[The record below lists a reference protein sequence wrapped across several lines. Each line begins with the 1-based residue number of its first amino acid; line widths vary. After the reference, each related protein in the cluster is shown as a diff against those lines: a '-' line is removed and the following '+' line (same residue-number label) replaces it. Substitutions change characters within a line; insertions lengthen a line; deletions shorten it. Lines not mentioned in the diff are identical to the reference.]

1 MSLRARIEDASFLW
15 QHGHREG
22 AFLSALVAVAATAR
36 RRFPDRKAIG
46 NRDAF
51 ERFLS
56 SAHSVRLSV
65 EYRGEAHTIEHIF
78 YKWLRCELVHEGGL
92 PIDIEF
98 MSDPEPGAL
107 GIRAGGA
114 PDFTLKLSLGW
125 FEHLIGAVVG
135 APENTAEFKKW
146 KM

>member
-1 MSLRARIEDASFLW
+1 MSIRARIEDAVFLW
-15 QHGHREG
+15 KHGHREG

-36 RRFPDRKAIG
+36 RRLPDRKTVG
-46 NRDAF
+46 DREAF

-56 SAHSVRLSV
+56 GAYSGRLSV
-65 EYRGEAHTIEHIF
+65 EYRGEAHPIEHIF
-78 YKWLRCELVHEGGL
+78 YKWFRCELVHEGGL

-98 MSDPEPGAL
+98 MPDPKRGTL
-107 GIRAGGA
+107 SVRAGGA
-114 PDFTLKLSLGW
+114 PDYVLKLSNGW
-125 FEHLIGAVVG
+125 FEHLVGAVVA

>member
-1 MSLRARIEDASFLW
+1 MSLRARIEDAVLLW

-22 AFLSALVAVAATAR
+22 ALLSALVAVAATAR
-36 RRFPDRKAIG
+36 RRFTDRKGVGDGA
-46 NRDAF
+46 AF

-65 EYRGEAHTIEHIF
+65 EYRGEAHPIEHIF

-92 PIDIEF
+92 PFDIEF
-98 MSDPEPGAL
+98 MPDPKPGAL
-107 GIRAGGA
+107 SVRAGGA
-114 PDFTLKLSLGW
+114 PDYILKISNGW
-125 FEHLIGAVVG
+125 FTHLVEAVIG
-135 APENTAEFKKW
+135 APENTAEFKTW

>member
-1 MSLRARIEDASFLW
+1 MSIRARIEDAAFLW
-15 QHGHREG
+15 QHRHQEG
-22 AFLSALVAVAATAR
+22 ALLSALVAVATTAR
-36 RRFPDRKAIG
+36 RRFPDRKAVG
-46 NRDAF
+46 DREAF

-65 EYRGEAHTIEHIF
+65 EYRGDAQPIEHIF

-98 MSDPEPGAL
+98 MPDPEPGAL
-107 GIRAGGA
+107 SVRAGGS
-114 PDFTLKLSLGW
+114 PEYILKLSHSW
-125 FEHLIGAVVG
+125 FEHLVGAVLG
-135 APENTAEFKKW
+135 ALENTAEFKKW